1 MNGNRTHNPELR
13 MTDDGSMTLFLN
25 SIGESYHSQFG
36 AMNESSHVFIQ
47 CGFRYIASK
56 KTSINLFE
64 VGLGTGLNV
73 LLTFLEAERAD
84 TRVSYTSLEPFPI
97 SDSIAEKLNYPELV
111 GSENSVQVFK
121 KIHRSDWDTEVHLS
135 ETFTFK
141 KLLLPM
147 EAYQPGAQ
155 VYDLIYFD
163 AFSPVV
169 QPELWTA
176 EIFGKIAGMVCENGA
191 LVTYSAKGQVRRNLQ
206 EAGFLVERLPGPKG
220 KREILRG
227 VKG

>member
-1 MNGNRTHNPELR
+1 MNVTRTHDPELR

-36 AMNESSHVFIQ
+36 AMNESRHVFIQ
-47 CGFRYIASK
+47 CGFRFIASR
-56 KTSINLFE
+56 KTSINLLE

-73 LLTFLEAERAD
+73 LLTFLEAEGAG

-97 SDSIAEKLNYPELV
+97 SDSIAERLNYPELV
-111 GSENSVQVFK
+111 GSENSYQVFK
-121 KIHRSDWDTEVHLS
+121 KIHRSGWDTEVLLS

-141 KLLLPM
+141 KLLLPI
-147 EAYQPGAQ
+147 ESYQPGVQ

-176 EIFGKIAGMVCENGA
+176 EIFGKIAGMVSENGA